1 MPPARAACD
10 ERWLIIS
17 IKLSTP
23 IILTFDIVYLG
34 ANIEIVHGICAHER
48 HLTVGVGVNAPGDD
62 ELPRRVDDPRSA
74 GDFEV
79 EADLLDGPILDVDI
93 RSLPAILVND
103 LAPLDQ
109 NPVMRTY

>member
-1 MPPARAACD
+1 M
-10 ERWLIIS
+10 
-17 IKLSTP
+17 
-23 IILTFDIVYLG
+23 
-34 ANIEIVHGICAHER
+34 
-48 HLTVGVGVNAPGDD
+48 GVGVNAPGDD
-62 ELPRRVDDPRSA
+62 ELPRSVNDPGAPR
-74 GDFEV
+74 DLEV